1 MHVKKV
7 AGSISRNS
15 KTKKTKKTTEKQQR
29 HGNAMILQV
38 ANGGSAAL
46 HFAKS
51 PWTVHL

>member
-1 MHVKKV
+1 MQVKKV

-15 KTKKTKKTTEKQQR
+15 KKKKPTEKQQR